1 MLTFELSSRFPE
13 TTLLLTLNL
22 RQSLFSRSR
31 DTVSTVALTVQ
42 NSQPIPGSKIVMQWY
57 SKKSLVLF
65 SQCSNFLQRAWHRLQ
80 NTEYVLQLVTAENRE
95 FKQRRF

>member
-31 DTVSTVALTVQ
+31 DTVSIVALTVQ
-42 NSQPIPGSKIVMQWY
+42 NSQPIPDSKIVMQWY

-65 SQCSNFLQRAWHRLQ
+65 S
-80 NTEYVLQLVTAENRE
+80 
-95 FKQRRF
+95 

>member
-1 MLTFELSSRFPE
+1 MYMLTFELSSRFPE

-42 NSQPIPGSKIVMQWY
+42 NSQPIPDSKIVMQWY

-65 SQCSNFLQRAWHRLQ
+65 SQRSNFLQRAWQ
-80 NTEYVLQLVTAENRE
+80 ATEYRVRSSARDS
-95 FKQRRF
+95 